1 MKQDNILADIFSE
14 YNPTLYD
21 DAEFMKAL
29 NTKLEAVEY
38 IKQYN
43 HAQIRRSRYMVVAA
57 LVMGIVVGV
66 VSTAYL
72 LLFAGTGPV
81 INISV
86 DSSVLMFII
95 EHSRAISLMII
106 SIFMVYAIIGLINA
120 YQEISTYF
128 YSRKNR
134 VIGGRATID
143 NN

>member
-1 MKQDNILADIFSE
+1 
-14 YNPTLYD
+14 
-21 DAEFMKAL
+21 
-29 NTKLEAVEY
+29 
-38 IKQYN
+38 
-43 HAQIRRSRYMVVAA
+43 MVVAA

-106 SIFMVYAIIGLINA
+106 AIFMVYAIIGLINA